1 MYIMWHAYCLLFS
14 VTFTI
19 YYIYVYFL
27 PSLARFTTRNAT
39 LTLRQAIYY
48 SLLSSS
54 GGTQSGSHFMLCF
67 DSTAQ

>member
-1 MYIMWHAYCLLFS
+1 MWHTYRLLFS
-14 VTFTI
+14 ITI
-19 YYIYVYFL
+19 YHLYIYIYFL
-27 PSLARFTTRNAT
+27 PSLVGFTTWNAT
-39 LTLRQAIYY
+39 LMCRQAIYY

>member
-1 MYIMWHAYCLLFS
+1 MWHAYCLLFS
-14 VTFTI
+14 ITV
-19 YYIYVYFL
+19 YHLLYIYFL
-27 PSLARFTTRNAT
+27 PSLAGFTTWNAT

-54 GGTQSGSHFMLCF
+54 GGTQSGSHFMIGF